1 MQLGHSSAPKLGAQT
16 VETIVRCV
24 YLTVMISLVGYLA
37 LVHENHENSIEVSKP
52 IVLQV
57 AGVWPS
63 IENNRSMF

>member
-1 MQLGHSSAPKLGAQT
+1 MQSGQSSAPKLGVQT
-16 VETIVRCV
+16 VEIIVRCV
-24 YLTVMISLVGYLA
+24 FLTVMIILVGYQA
-37 LVHENHENSIEVSKP
+37 PVHENHENSIEVSKP

>member
-1 MQLGHSSAPKLGAQT
+1 MQTGQSSDPKLEAQT
-16 VETIVRCV
+16 VKVIVHCV
-24 YLTVMISLVGYLA
+24 FPTVMISLVRYQVP
-37 LVHENHENSIEVSKP
+37 VHENHENSIEVSKP